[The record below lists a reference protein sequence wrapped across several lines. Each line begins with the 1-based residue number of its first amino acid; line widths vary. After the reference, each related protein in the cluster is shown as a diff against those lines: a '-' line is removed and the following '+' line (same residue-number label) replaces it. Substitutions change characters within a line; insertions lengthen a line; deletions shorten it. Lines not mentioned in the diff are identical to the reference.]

1 LRALAFSQ
9 LFVSNALLR
18 FLGFV
23 EAAAEPG
30 FVGTHDA
37 IRRQV
42 IAVGNRFAAG
52 ELALG
57 FLVVDA
63 AHTREIGA
71 AVGAVAGTQRS
82 RVVALRKTGRAVGR
96 NVVGC
101 ERGSHGILLK
111 EGGHPA
117 RESVRA
123 SR

>member
-1 LRALAFSQ
+1 LQ
-9 LFVSNALLR
+9 LFDSNSELR
-18 FLGFV
+18 FLGFI
-23 EAAAEPG
+23 EAAAQSR

-42 IAVGNRFAAG
+42 VAVGNRFAAG
-52 ELALG
+52 ELALR

-63 AHTREIGA
+63 AHAREIRA
-71 AVGAVAGTQRS
+71 AVRAVAGTQRS

-123 SR
+123 AR